1 MSYSTVLS
9 TRMADVATFSSAF
22 NDWGRDRVLAQGPSS
37 VSMSQ
42 TMLGGD
48 RAGEVNFSFQWSG
61 IDAAMEGV
69 TALNNDSEIMSLYA
83 SCGVTP
89 LRRSLA
95 RSITERGSTSG
106 KYVSMF
112 MIRADTTDIATAETN
127 VDISWENLKSAS
139 NGCRWGQVVAGGEF
153 TGMHFMVNWTDSLDG
168 FMEAASVN
176 LADPEVKK
184 TMSAMNAQP
193 LARSFART
201 F

>member
-69 TALNNDSEIMSLYA
+69 TALNNDSEIMSLYT

-112 MIRADTTDIATAETN
+112 MIRADATDIATAETN
-127 VDISWENLKSAS
+127 IDISWENLKSAS
-139 NGCRWGQVVAGGEF
+139 NGCRWGQVVAGGEL

-176 LADPEVKK
+176 LADPEVKR

-201 F
+201 L